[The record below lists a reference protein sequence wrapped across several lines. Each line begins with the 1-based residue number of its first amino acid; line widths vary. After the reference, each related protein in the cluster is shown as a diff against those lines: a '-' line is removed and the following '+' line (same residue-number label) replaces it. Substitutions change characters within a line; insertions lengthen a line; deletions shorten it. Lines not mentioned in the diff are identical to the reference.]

1 MKKNIHLIPTVNP
14 SRLYSFANKLY
25 LDTIPKRYYK
35 KYNICITDDSD
46 IKEGYYLDLTHN
58 IIMKSAFYPTS
69 DKNGK
74 KIILTTDPILIQSG
88 VQEIPDDFLEW
99 LVKNPSCEEVEIYL
113 VELCDNC
120 GQQYCD
126 NSNCRGCKDEKFY
139 LISTSE
145 NTTERVITY
154 CDGYKVKE
162 EPKQIYYNT
171 VGRENG
177 EFAIKGQ
184 FNTQKEALDLA
195 NELNRKFPELY
206 YDWNETLVKEEP
218 KQENNFFESLQKYF
232 KDTPKEKVLE
242 DWAKSAEFDNVSSG
256 GESIEEAAERIWLD
270 SKSQLTSKSSFTAG
284 AKSEA
289 ARDYWFEKFREK
301 QTKNKFSEE
310 DMKRAYN
317 ACYSPFGF
325 DKFGELEQD
334 FQKWFETFKKK

>member
-1 MKKNIHLIPTVNP
+1 MKNIHILPTDKP
-14 SRLYSFANKLY
+14 SEFYSINGKHKLANSTMAMDWY
-25 LDTIPKRYYK
+25 ISSAGYK
-35 KYNICITDDSD
+35 P
-46 IKEGYYLDLTHN
+46 HN
-58 IIMKSAFYPTS
+58 IYITS
-69 DKNGK
+69 DVEISGLENNIWVYNNGRVWLWQNTMALVSNNK
-74 KIILTTDPILIQSG
+74 PRKIILTTDQDLIKDG
-88 VQEIPDDFLEW
+88 VQAIDDEFLEW
-99 LVKNPSCEEVEIYL
+99 LVKNPTCEEVEIYL

-256 GESIEEAAERIWLD
+256 GESIEEAAEQFDKSKCKHFRREHTKEEVYD
-270 SKSQLTSKSSFTAG
+270 SFEEGFTAG
-284 AKSEA
+284 AKSDA
-289 ARDYWFEKFREK
+289 ARNYWFEEF
-301 QTKNKFSEE
+301 QNK
-310 DMKRAYN
+310 
-317 ACYSPFGF
+317 
-325 DKFGELEQD
+325 LL
-334 FQKWFETFKKK
+334 